1 MLFFKKKI
9 DRVMSFQK
17 ENIQEEVRQLGY
29 NNLGNYDELI
39 KWSFKDIM
47 AIIISALLVFVP
59 VVLVLIGI
67 LVIVYKSF

>member
-17 ENIQEEVRQLGY
+17 GNIQEEVRQLGY
-29 NNLGNYDELI
+29 NNLENYDELI

-67 LVIVYKSF
+67 LFIVYCL